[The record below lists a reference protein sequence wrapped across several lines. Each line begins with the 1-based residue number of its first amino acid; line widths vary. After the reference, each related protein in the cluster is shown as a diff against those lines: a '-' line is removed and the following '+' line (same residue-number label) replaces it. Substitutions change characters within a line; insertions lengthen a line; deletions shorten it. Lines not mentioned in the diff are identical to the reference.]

1 MVDRDEGFRE
11 GVQAA
16 AKVCRDYSNWLK
28 ERHCPADQN
37 IVADNLAKAIRA
49 LTPPPDGA
57 EALLREC
64 INALEDENPFEEN
77 DELIACPACKQMSI
91 MEACDEPDCWESTTC
106 GTPTETGYRR
116 TCSKHR
122 PT

>member
-1 MVDRDEGFRE
+1 MTEREQGFRE
-11 GVQAA
+11 GVEAA
-16 AKVCRDYSNWLK
+16 AKLVDRYVGGECESVAR
-28 ERHCPADQN
+28 N
-37 IVADNLAKAIRA
+37 ITLEIRA